1 MDPKRKAELENKIRA
16 LLALSAAGSGA
27 TEDEAILAAEKAAE
41 LMEKYN
47 IEELADVEV
56 EKLDPATYEKYDHY
70 HRDPWRRAILYACCK
85 LNFCELVKSD
95 AVVINKTGTGTKGI
109 WRFTI
114 IGTDVNR
121 SVSKMLFE
129 YIEENVKRAS
139 RSAAHKE
146 SFKIGAGDRISA
158 RIWEMIRARSAPV
171 SEKSGLPAV
180 VNHHDQQ
187 NKSLMTQLFPNLRNA
202 KPSNQRIRPD
212 DYFAGQAF
220 GDRLALNPLGAAP
233 VTKRIA

>member
-1 MDPKRKAELENKIRA
+1 MDAKRKSELENKIRA

-47 IEELADVEV
+47 IEELGEIET

-70 HRDPWRRAILYACCK
+70 HRDPWRRTTLYACAK
-85 LNFCELVKSD
+85 LNFCELVKTD
-95 AVVINKTGTGTKGI
+95 VAVINKSGTGLKDI

-114 IGTDVNR
+114 IGTEVNR
-121 SVSKMLFE
+121 SVTKMLFE
-129 YIEENVKRAS
+129 YIEEAVKRAA

-146 SFKIGAGDRISA
+146 SFKIGASGRISA

-171 SEKSGLPAV
+171 AEKSGLPAV

-202 KPSNQRIRPD
+202 KPSNQRVRPD

-220 GDRLALNPLGAAP
+220 GDRLSLNPLGSAPAA
-233 VTKRIA
+233 KRIA

>member
-1 MDPKRKAELENKIRA
+1 MDAKRKSELESKIRA

-47 IEELADVEV
+47 IEELGDVEV

-85 LNFCELVKSD
+85 LNFCEMVKSN
-95 AVVINKTGTGTKGI
+95 ATVLNKTGTGTKGI

-129 YIEENVKRAS
+129 YIEASVKHGS
-139 RSAAHKE
+139 KSAGHAE
-146 SFKIGAGDRISA
+146 SFKIGASDRISA
-158 RIWEMIRARSAPV
+158 RLWEMVRAREAPI
-171 SEKSGLPAV
+171 ETKSGLPAV
-180 VNHHDQQ
+180 VSHHDLQ
-187 NKSLMTQLFPNLRNA
+187 NSLLKAELFPKLRYA
-202 KPSNQRIRPD
+202 KPSNQKINSD
-212 DYFAGQAF
+212 DYFNGRKF
-220 GDRLALNPLGAAP
+220 GDKLALTPLQAAQAG
-233 VTKRIA
+233 KRLT